1 MSALRPT
8 SAAAPRT
15 PAAAHWA
22 RRPATDV
29 VAPVAFALVA
39 AATLAGPP
47 AAAQDSWAATLQRTQ
62 LLARAIEGDRPAVHA
77 ILGPLQLVAP
87 LDPATV
93 ARVLDEAEAT
103 YRSRDARHAM
113 AAFESLVELDPG
125 NGHAWLRIGNLH
137 HQAGRLHEA
146 LDAYA
151 VAGRTDAAS
160 PPALPTRLADPPV
173 ARGKAL
179 LNTAL
184 LHLSEAGRALDDLDG
199 LEPAELAATRDAFAR
214 EALAQQRRIDRFG
227 LRHEVPRAD
236 LPPAAD
242 PRAAAPRLD
251 PRTAEAWRRAVPA
264 AAVPAAAVPAR
275 PLAAPAS
282 PPTAFPTAAP
292 AAAPATA
299 SFPPVAPPAAPA
311 SAHEPYTIDRWAGRP
326 RRPGARVEP
335 ARGGLH
341 EPVTEQ
347 PLPAPPRVDLYRGGP
362 GGGLPP
368 PRR

>member
-1 MSALRPT
+1 MSAPRPT
-8 SAAAPRT
+8 S
-15 PAAAHWA
+15 
-22 RRPATDV
+22 
-29 VAPVAFALVA
+29 PVALALVA
-39 AATLAGPP
+39 AATLAAPP

-137 HQAGRLHEA
+137 QQAGRLHGA

-151 VAGRTDAAS
+151 VAGRADAAS
-160 PPALPTRLADPPV
+160 APALPTRLADPPV

-199 LEPAELAATRDAFAR
+199 LEPGELAATRDAFAR

-242 PRAAAPRLD
+242 PRAAAPRVD
-251 PRTAEAWRRAVPA
+251 PRTVDAWRRAVPA
-264 AAVPAAAVPAR
+264 AAVPATPY
-275 PLAAPAS
+275 AAPAPAPS
-282 PPTAFPTAAP
+282 AFPTGAPAAAPFPTAAP
-292 AAAPATA
+292 
-299 SFPPVAPPAAPA
+299 PPAQAG
-311 SAHEPYTIDRWAGRP
+311 AHEPYTIDRWAGRP